1 MPLNSINPKLTKAW
15 SKLQDHFNELEGN
28 HFYDYFKKD
37 SERANK
43 FSISWNKFYFD
54 FSKNKINVKTMSLF
68 NELLNEIN
76 FKSSVKKYLEGQ

>member
-15 SKLQDHFNELEGN
+15 SKLQDHFNELKGN

-37 SERANK
+37 SGRAHK

-54 FSKNKINVKTMSLF
+54 FSKNTNIKNLI
-68 NELLNEIN
+68 
-76 FKSSVKKYLEGQ
+76 